1 MILIF
6 GMIIKLMMMTMMMR
20 ATLTV
25 KRISVARMMKGD
37 DKSAYCNENCYTS
50 DDLTGL
56 MTTSD
61 WEHQENDADEDAK
74 GIIQHFDTYAYLL
87 SF

>member
-1 MILIF
+1 
-6 GMIIKLMMMTMMMR
+6 
-20 ATLTV
+20 
-25 KRISVARMMKGD
+25 MKGD
-37 DKSAYCNENCYTS
+37 DKSAYYNENCYTS

-87 SF
+87 SFWEWVETIDNNVNVCVLNIELESGCCRPSLA